1 MTTQEAFSVAMAG
14 KAMDISK
21 MGGQLIQRTQ
31 QEMQEKAPPP
41 ALPPQVP
48 PPEVSEN
55 HVDVYT

>member
-1 MTTQEAFSVAMAG
+1 MTTQEVFSVAMAD

-41 ALPPQVP
+41 PAPNVP
-48 PPEVSEN
+48 PPVVSEN